1 MVKNILYLSYDG
13 MTDPLGQSQ
22 VLPYIIGLT
31 KKGYHFHLISFEK
44 PDRFIAHK
52 KDILLIC
59 EENNITWVPMLY
71 TKRPPLFSTMW
82 DVWRMKKK
90 AFELNKEY
98 SFSMVHCRSY
108 LSALIGLSMKRRFKT
123 AFLFDMRGFWA
134 DERVDGN
141 IWNLKNPV
149 YRWVYHFFKAK
160 EKVFFSTADHIISLT
175 NEGKKEILSWNGFE
189 NLTDKISVIPCCVDI
204 VKFDKKRVSTEMLKV
219 KKSELGISD
228 SQFILGY
235 VGSIGTWYMLE
246 EMLSF
251 YKRSS
256 KPLTNPLFLFVTKEN
271 ENDIYRLSDNMDIP
285 RKEIIVTSCYHNDM
299 PLYMSLFNCSI
310 FFIKPVYSKKASSP
324 TKQGELMAMGIPVIC
339 NDKVGDTADIVRKYN
354 SGLVI
359 SSEKINE
366 SVISDYTFSESN
378 AIEGAQ
384 EYFGLEKGVNTYG
397 EIYKKII

>member
-1 MVKNILYLSYDG
+1 
-13 MTDPLGQSQ
+13 
-22 VLPYIIGLT
+22 
-31 KKGYHFHLISFEK
+31 
-44 PDRFIAHK
+44 
-52 KDILLIC
+52 
-59 EENNITWVPMLY
+59 
-71 TKRPPLFSTMW
+71 
-82 DVWRMKKK
+82 
-90 AFELNKEY
+90 
-98 SFSMVHCRSY
+98 
-108 LSALIGLSMKRRFKT
+108 MKRRFKT

-324 TKQGELMAMGIPVIC
+324 TKQGELMAMGIPLIC

>member
-1 MVKNILYLSYDG
+1 MVKNVLYLSYDG

-31 KKGYHFHLISFEK
+31 KKGFHFHLISFEK
-44 PDRFIAHK
+44 PDRFHAHK
-52 KDILLIC
+52 KDILKIC
-59 EENNITWVPMLY
+59 EENNIVWVPMLY
-71 TKRPPLFSTMW
+71 TKRPPLLSTVW
-82 DVWRMKKK
+82 DVWRMKRK
-90 AFELNKEY
+90 AFSLNKEH
-98 SFSMVHCRSY
+98 SFSIVHCRSY
-108 LSALIGLSMKRRFKT
+108 LSALIGLSMKRKFKT

-141 IWNLKNPV
+141 LWNLKNPI
-149 YRWVYHFFKAK
+149 YKWVYHFFKRK
-160 EKVFFSTADHIISLT
+160 EREFFKTANHTVSLT
-175 NEGKKEILSWNGFE
+175 NEGKKEILSWGGFE
-189 NLTDKISVIPCCVDI
+189 KLADKISVIPCCVDI
-204 VKFDKKRVSTEMLKV
+204 MKFDKKRIGVEMLKS
-219 KKSELGISD
+219 KKSELGIKD
-228 SQFILGY
+228 SQFVLGY

-256 KPLTNPLFLFVTKEN
+256 KSLTNPVFLFVTKEN
-271 ENDIYRLSDNMDIP
+271 EDDIYGLSDNMGIP
-285 RKEIIVTSCYHNDM
+285 RNEIIVTSCYHNEM

-339 NDKVGDTADIVRKYN
+339 NDKVGDTAGIVRKYN

-366 SVISDYTFSESN
+366 SVISNYSFSEER
-378 AIEGAQ
+378 AIDGAH
-384 EYFGLEKGVNTYG
+384 EYFGLDKGVNTY
-397 EIYKKII
+397 ENIYKKII

>member
-52 KDILLIC
+52 KDILQIC

-149 YRWVYHFFKAK
+149 YRWVYHFFKRQ
-160 EKVFFSTADHIISLT
+160 ELLFLNEADYTVSLT
-175 NEGKKEILSWNGFE
+175 LSGKN
-189 NLTDKISVIPCCVDI
+189 
-204 VKFDKKRVSTEMLKV
+204 EML
-219 KKSELGISD
+219 
-228 SQFILGY
+228 
-235 VGSIGTWYMLE
+235 
-246 EMLSF
+246 
-251 YKRSS
+251 
-256 KPLTNPLFLFVTKEN
+256 
-271 ENDIYRLSDNMDIP
+271 
-285 RKEIIVTSCYHNDM
+285 
-299 PLYMSLFNCSI
+299 
-310 FFIKPVYSKKASSP
+310 
-324 TKQGELMAMGIPVIC
+324 
-339 NDKVGDTADIVRKYN
+339 
-354 SGLVI
+354 
-359 SSEKINE
+359 
-366 SVISDYTFSESN
+366 
-378 AIEGAQ
+378 
-384 EYFGLEKGVNTYG
+384 
-397 EIYKKII
+397 

>member
-44 PDRFIAHK
+44 PDRFLAHK
-52 KDILLIC
+52 KDILKIC
-59 EENNITWVPMLY
+59 DENNITWVPMLY
-71 TKRPPLFSTMW
+71 TKRPPLFSTIW
-82 DVWRMKKK
+82 DVWRMKRK
-90 AFELNKEY
+90 ASELNKEY

-141 IWNLKNPV
+141 IWNLKNPI
-149 YRWVYHFFKAK
+149 YRWVYNYFKRK
-160 EKVFFSTADHIISLT
+160 EKIFFSTADHIISLT

-189 NLTDKISVIPCCVDI
+189 NLTNKISVIPCCVDI
-204 VKFDKKRVSTEMLKV
+204 VKFDKKRVSAEMLKV
-219 KKSELGISD
+219 TKLELGIND
-228 SQFILGY
+228 SQFIMGY

-256 KPLTNPLFLFVTKEN
+256 NSLTDPLFLFVTKEN
-271 ENDIYRLSDNMDIP
+271 PKDIYKLSDELEIP
-285 RKEIIVTSCYHNDM
+285 RNQIIVTSCNHTDM
-299 PLYMSLFNCSI
+299 PLYMSLFSCSI

-324 TKQGELMAMGIPVIC
+324 TKQGELMAMGIPIMC
-339 NDKVGDTADIVRKYN
+339 NDKVGDTAGIVRKYN

-359 SSEKINE
+359 SSDKINE
-366 SVISDYTFSESN
+366 SVMSDYTFSESK

-384 EYFGLEKGVNTYG
+384 EYFGLEKGLNTYG

>member
-52 KDILLIC
+52 KDILQIC

-82 DVWRMKKK
+82 DVWRMKRK

-141 IWNLKNPV
+141 IWNLKNPI

-359 SSEKINE
+359 SCEKINE

>member
-52 KDILLIC
+52 KDILQIC

-256 KPLTNPLFLFVTKEN
+256 KSLTNPLFLFVTKEN

-324 TKQGELMAMGIPVIC
+324 TKQGELMAMGIPLIC

>member
-52 KDILLIC
+52 KDILQIC

-82 DVWRMKKK
+82 DVWRMKRK

>member
-52 KDILLIC
+52 KDILQIC

-141 IWNLKNPV
+141 IWNLKNPI

-256 KPLTNPLFLFVTKEN
+256 KSLTNPLFLFVTKEN

-359 SSEKINE
+359 SCEKINE

>member
-52 KDILLIC
+52 KDILQIC

-82 DVWRMKKK
+82 DVWRMKRK

-359 SSEKINE
+359 SCEKINE

>member
-82 DVWRMKKK
+82 DVWRMKRK

-141 IWNLKNPV
+141 IWNLKNPI

>member
-52 KDILLIC
+52 KDILQIC

-71 TKRPPLFSTMW
+71 SKRPPLFSTMW

-141 IWNLKNPV
+141 IWNLKNPI

-256 KPLTNPLFLFVTKEN
+256 KSLTNPLFLFVTKEN

>member
-82 DVWRMKKK
+82 DVWRMKRK

>member
-52 KDILLIC
+52 KDILQIC
-59 EENNITWVPMLY
+59 EENNITWVPMFY

-256 KPLTNPLFLFVTKEN
+256 KSLTNPLFLFVTKEN

>member
-82 DVWRMKKK
+82 DVWRMKRK

-141 IWNLKNPV
+141 IWNLKNPI

-189 NLTDKISVIPCCVDI
+189 NLTDQISVIPCCVDI

>member
-52 KDILLIC
+52 KDILQIC

-98 SFSMVHCRSY
+98 SFSIVHCRSY

-256 KPLTNPLFLFVTKEN
+256 KSLTNPLFLFVTKEN

>member
-82 DVWRMKKK
+82 DVWRMKRK

-141 IWNLKNPV
+141 IWNLKNPI

-256 KPLTNPLFLFVTKEN
+256 KSLTNPLFLFVTKEN

-359 SSEKINE
+359 SCEKINE

>member
-52 KDILLIC
+52 KDILQIC

-149 YRWVYHFFKAK
+149 YRWVYHFFKVK

>member
-82 DVWRMKKK
+82 DVWRMKRK

-141 IWNLKNPV
+141 IWNLKNPI

-189 NLTDKISVIPCCVDI
+189 NLTDQISVIPCCVDI

-256 KPLTNPLFLFVTKEN
+256 KSLTNPLFLFVTKEN

>member
-52 KDILLIC
+52 KDILQIC

-98 SFSMVHCRSY
+98 SFSIVHCRSY

-141 IWNLKNPV
+141 IWNLKNPI

-256 KPLTNPLFLFVTKEN
+256 KSLTNPLFLFVTKEN

>member
-52 KDILLIC
+52 KDILQIC

-141 IWNLKNPV
+141 IWNLKNPI

-256 KPLTNPLFLFVTKEN
+256 KSLTNPLFLFVTKEN